1 MGPEVINSQ
10 NKVTEKTPFEFQL
23 KICSILLYRSDF
35 MQLPST
41 SGYTGNENGLKIIDK
56 TFSHKQ

>member
-1 MGPEVINSQ
+1 
-10 NKVTEKTPFEFQL
+10 
-23 KICSILLYRSDF
+23 

-56 TFSHKQ
+56 TFSQKFSAILLNGAFEKYIHKVKEHFFALH